1 MIRAMAMDPISRM
14 HARRPRRSG
23 RTAWRAGLGL
33 AALMAAAYAATA
45 VMEIPAPH
53 TLWRL
58 EASAPSRRGEL
69 LPVRV
74 VPASATPSAL
84 SASAWPPPA
93 TVPWKGAEVPFDQF
107 LQSTATNALVVLRDG
122 RLEYEWYRSGVR
134 ATDTQSSWSMAKSV
148 VSLLVGQAIARG
160 ELREDDRLTA
170 LLPELAGAGDYDRVT
185 LGHLLDMAS
194 GIDVSENYRA
204 YWPFT
209 GAARMYLTRDLAVFV
224 RAHRRM
230 HFTPGSDGDYRS
242 IDTQLLGMALT
253 RVTGKSL
260 ADLLAER
267 LWGPMGAESA
277 ATWNLDQPGGIEKA
291 FCCLNATARDFAR
304 VGQRVLEAGQG
315 GGLVPAAWVTRISH
329 PAPHPV
335 DGWGYAAQWWQ
346 LDPAGGPDFAAVGI
360 HGQYLYVHPGRRVV
374 IVKLS
379 DYGENQDER
388 ETYQVLRAI
397 ADR

>member
-1 MIRAMAMDPISRM
+1 MIRAMATDPTSRM
-14 HARRPRRSG
+14 TPARARRPG
-23 RTAWRAGLGL
+23 RTTWRPALGL
-33 AALMAAAYAATA
+33 AALVAAAYAATA
-45 VMEIPAPH
+45 VMEIPPPH

-58 EASAPSRRGEL
+58 EVSAPSRRGDL
-69 LPVRV
+69 LPVRQ

-84 SASAWPPPA
+84 ASSPWPPPA
-93 TVPWKGAEVPFDQF
+93 TVPWKGAEIPFTRF
-107 LQSTATNALVVLRDG
+107 LQDTATNALVVLRDG
-122 RLEYEWYRSGVR
+122 QLEYEWYRPGVR

-209 GAARMYLTRDLAVFV
+209 GTARMYLTRDLAGFV
-224 RAHRRM
+224 RDHRQM

-267 LWGPMGAESA
+267 LWGPMGAQSA
-277 ATWNLDQPGGIEKA
+277 ATWNLDQLGGVEKA

-315 GGLVPAAWVTRISH
+315 GGLVPVAWVARIAR
-329 PAPHPV
+329 PAPHAV
-335 DGWGYAAQWWQ
+335 DGWGYSAQWWQ

-388 ETYQVLRAI
+388 ETYEALRAI

>member
-1 MIRAMAMDPISRM
+1 MIRAMATDPTSRM
-14 HARRPRRSG
+14 TPARARRPG
-23 RTAWRAGLGL
+23 RTAWRLALGL
-33 AALMAAAYAATA
+33 AAMTAAAYAATA
-45 VMEIPAPH
+45 VMEIPPPH

-58 EASAPSRRGEL
+58 EASAPSRRGDL

-84 SASAWPPPA
+84 AASAWPPPA
-93 TVPWKGAEVPFDQF
+93 TVPWKGAEMPFDQF
-107 LQSTATNALVVLRDG
+107 LHGTATNALVVLRDG
-122 RLEYEWYRSGVR
+122 RLVYEWYRPGVN
-134 ATDTQSSWSMAKSV
+134 ATDPQSSWSMAKSV

-160 ELREDDRLTA
+160 ELREDDRLVA
-170 LLPELAGAGDYDRVT
+170 LLPELAGAGDYDRITVRQ
-185 LGHLLDMAS
+185 LLDMAS

-209 GAARMYLTRDLAVFV
+209 GTARMYLTRDLAGFV

-230 HFTPGSDGDYRS
+230 HFTPGSAGDYRS
-242 IDTQLLGMALT
+242 IDTQLLGMALA
-253 RVTGKSL
+253 RVTGKPL

-267 LWGPMGAESA
+267 LWHPMGAESA
-277 ATWNLDQPGGIEKA
+277 ATWNLDRPGGIEKA

-304 VGQRVLEAGQG
+304 IGQQVLLAAQGQG
-315 GGLVPAAWVTRISH
+315 VVPAAWLARIAR
-329 PAPHPV
+329 PAPHAV

-346 LDPAGGPDFAAVGI
+346 RDPAGGPDFAAVGI
-360 HGQYLYVHPGRRVV
+360 HGQYLYVHPGRQVV

-388 ETYQVLRAI
+388 ETYDALRAL
-397 ADR
+397 AQR

>member
-1 MIRAMAMDPISRM
+1 MIRAMATDPTSRITRPR
-14 HARRPRRSG
+14 ARRAG
-23 RTAWRAGLGL
+23 RTAVRLALGL
-33 AALMAAAYAATA
+33 AALTAAAYAATT
-45 VMEIPAPH
+45 VMEIPPPH

-58 EASAPSRRGEL
+58 EASAPSRRGDL
-69 LPVRV
+69 LPARV
-74 VPASATPSAL
+74 VPASATPSVLA
-84 SASAWPPPA
+84 ASAWPPPA
-93 TVPWKGAEVPFDQF
+93 TVPWKGAEIPFERF

-122 RLEYEWYRSGVR
+122 QLEYEWYRPGVR
-134 ATDTQSSWSMAKSV
+134 ASDPQSSWSMAKSV

-209 GAARMYLTRDLAVFV
+209 GAARMYLTRDLAGFV
-224 RAHRRM
+224 HDHRRM
-230 HFTPGSDGDYRS
+230 HFTPGSAGDYRS
-242 IDTQLLGMALT
+242 VDTQLLGMALT
-253 RVTGKSL
+253 RVTGKPL

-277 ATWNLDQPGGIEKA
+277 ATWNLDRPGGIEKA

-304 VGQRVLEAGQG
+304 VGQRVLESGQG
-315 GGLVPAAWVTRISH
+315 AGLVPAAWVARIAR

-346 LDPAGGPDFAAVGI
+346 LEPTGGPDFAAVGI

-388 ETYQVLRAI
+388 ETYRALRAI